1 MKNQPHQW
9 LDQRSLALHQ
19 LIAEKIRKDP
29 ALFENVKRTLARWRT
44 IVCANSQPYVK
55 KWQRLV
61 DLGMEACLAAAV
73 EESEHAAAMR
83 QASPFCGILS
93 NEERWEFFLDWAS
106 WAGGFDGAS
115 DQEIEELRQKMI
127 LAQELLEKND
137 YFAKKTMR
145 FPTQK
150 DFTAFPL
157 ENVPAEELKAVL
169 EFIEQHGAN
178 PGPPDDPPG
187 TRRIWLADYRRW
199 WDQQPG
205 NKQRYHPLDF
215 DGYWAPRQDE
225 LQKGLFRHMPPDSC
239 RRPKWEDYKSMSS

>member
-1 MKNQPHQW
+1 MKTHSHQW

-19 LIAEKIRKDP
+19 LIAEKIRRDP
-29 ALFENVKRTLARWRT
+29 ALFENVEKTLNRWRT
-44 IVCANSQPYVK
+44 IVCANSQPYLKEWEQIVN
-55 KWQRLV
+55 QGI
-61 DLGMEACLAAAV
+61 DACLAFAV
-73 EESEHAAAMR
+73 EDSEHANAMR
-83 QASPFCGILS
+83 QASPFSGILT
-93 NEERWEFFLDWAS
+93 NEERWEFFLDWA
-106 WAGGFDGAS
+106 GFDGAS

-127 LAQELLEKND
+127 QAQELLEKND
-137 YFAKKTMR
+137 YFVKKSMR

-150 DFTAFPL
+150 DFAAFPL
-157 ENVPAEELKAVL
+157 ENVPTDEQKAVL
-169 EFIEQHGAN
+169 EFIEKHGTS
-178 PGPPDDPPG
+178 PGPPDEPPG

-205 NKQRYHPLDF
+205 NRQRYHPLDF